1 MTAPSPAD
9 RDHGQFR
16 ACRKL
21 WASVVLHALNDSWH
35 AIRRKNADIPRIRQQ
50 VLMYFRSRD
59 GRAVLSLAGITASPE
74 RLADVAVDFSARDR
88 IKALPGLEEAFN
100 V

>member
-9 RDHGQFR
+9 RDHAQFR

-35 AIRRKNADIPRIRQQ
+35 AIRRKNADIPAIRDEA
-50 VLMYFRSRD
+50 LRYFRSRD
-59 GRAVLSLAGITASPE
+59 GRTVLSLAGITASPE
-74 RLADVAVDFSARDR
+74 RLADVAVDFTARDR
-88 IKALPGLEEAFN
+88 IKALPLFEEAA
-100 V
+100 